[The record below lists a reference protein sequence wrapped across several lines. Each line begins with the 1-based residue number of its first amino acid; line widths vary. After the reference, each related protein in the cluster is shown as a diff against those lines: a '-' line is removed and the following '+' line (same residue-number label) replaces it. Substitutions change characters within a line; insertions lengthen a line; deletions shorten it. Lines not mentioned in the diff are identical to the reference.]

1 MNRSDYLRA
10 ENWYGSYYELSLQL
24 GPPGDDE
31 RAITA
36 LRAMWDLP
44 ELLGP
49 WRRREAFGTAPII
62 PELDNEC
69 LTHYGLISLNRE
81 TQVGCMSFLI
91 RCDDAD
97 WLDLSIPTGMLERVF
112 PIRYPLNVETNTWLR
127 GVDDLFASMGNRVY
141 RQVPFLL
148 GCLCEE
154 SSGFRTAAEL
164 SESDCENGGFLVPAA
179 LYDKFPSQFPST
191 ADRREL
197 TYLPYKGP
205 HITLGAQLRND

>member
-1 MNRSDYLRA
+1 MKSSDYLRA
-10 ENWYGSYYELSLQL
+10 ENWHGSFYELSLQL
-24 GPPGDDE
+24 GPPGDNE

-49 WRRREAFGTAPII
+49 WRTREAFGTAPVV

-69 LTHYGLISLNRE
+69 LTHYGVLSLSNQVR
-81 TQVGCMSFLI
+81 VGCMSFLI

-112 PIRYPLNVETNTWLR
+112 HVRYPLDAQTSSWLR
-127 GVDDLFASMGNRVY
+127 EIDDLFASVGDRVY

-148 GCLCEE
+148 GCLGEE
-154 SSGFRTAAEL
+154 SSGCRKASEL
-164 SESDCENGGFLVPAA
+164 SSSDCVRGGFLVPTV
-179 LYDKFPSQFPST
+179 LYEK
-191 ADRREL
+191 L
-197 TYLPYKGP
+197 TPLVPATSGTRSLVYLPYEGP
-205 HITLGAQLRND
+205 HITFGA